1 MLADLLATAPRSED
15 AGAVLAAVARV
26 ADPGALALAASKLE
40 DSSVRDEACSA
51 VLAIAKAIRF
61 SHPAEA
67 EAALDR
73 ALRAGMQ
80 AKPAEEAGKLLA
92 DLVKITEFVTA
103 WEVSGPYRAAGVADT
118 ALLDR
123 AFPPEDPKAP
133 GVAWKPV
140 GPNPGS
146 ETPWQVDLLD
156 VVGGEHCVAYLRTW
170 LWSPAKQKARLEIG
184 SDDGVKV
191 WLDGGVVHVNN
202 AQRPVED
209 GEDKADVKLLKGWN
223 PVLVKVA
230 QGEGG
235 WGASLRVRTRD
246 GKPVDGIKARTA
258 PE

>member
-1 MLADLLATAPRSED
+1 
-15 AGAVLAAVARV
+15 
-26 ADPGALALAASKLE
+26 
-40 DSSVRDEACSA
+40 
-51 VLAIAKAIRF
+51 
-61 SHPAEA
+61 
-67 EAALDR
+67 
-73 ALRAGMQ
+73 
-80 AKPAEEAGKLLA
+80 
-92 DLVKITEFVTA
+92 
-103 WEVSGPYRAAGVADT
+103 
-118 ALLDR
+118 
-123 AFPPEDPKAP
+123 
-133 GVAWKPV
+133 
-140 GPNPGS
+140 
-146 ETPWQVDLLD
+146 VDLLD